1 MSNFAQIKLFNDT
14 RNMVHV

>member
-1 MSNFAQIKLFNDT
+1 MSNFAQSKLFNDT